1 MNNLSLYAPM
11 VYLAEIR
18 DEMQQPILRAGAAA
32 RHLQIPLP
40 DRGRGKASSPADNR
54 IYFFHI

>member
-1 MNNLSLYAPM
+1 M

-40 DRGRGKASSPADNR
+40 DRGEEKHRPLLIIVYTFSIFKISTVR
-54 IYFFHI
+54 IFQ